1 MAVIVEL
8 TQEQCESLAVER
20 AKLGAMEDEK
30 APGMMIA
37 QVFGNHMKVAVIDN
51 EKARALQRAFGAAH
65 EGKTVR
71 TAYDVPDNAELRGA
85 KPIGEASRSNGV
97 LDGGLRN
104 GNVA

>member
-1 MAVIVEL
+1 MMAVIVEL

-71 TAYDVPDNAELRGA
+71 TAYDVPDNA
-85 KPIGEASRSNGV
+85 RSPSD
-97 LDGGLRN
+97 LHE
-104 GNVA
+104 